1 MKKNQSGKIIS
12 KIISAC
18 ALAVLFTA
26 CPQNGTNPSS
36 PSMDLVLSFSSET
49 SINATK
55 AVLTY
60 GSSSDETVS
69 ETLTSSVSSNKAS
82 FSLSSDFANSY
93 GYLKVYSLQV
103 YSGSSLVSASTSE
116 DLWFKFVE
124 DSTKTINYTLSAS
137 SASVSIDSI
146 SVELDENFLRG
157 FDASQVD
164 FYETEDNRTWA
175 DTDGTTK
182 DFFEILA
189 AHGINTVRLR
199 IWNDPTQFS
208 SSVNN
213 GMNDLDRT
221 ISMAKRVKDA
231 GLNLMLDFHYSDT
244 WADPARQIVPND
256 WKDLTS
262 ADSVASALSEY
273 TTQVLTSIKE
283 QAGIT
288 PTYVQIG
295 NEINNGMMTAL
306 SGKSSTD
313 NTATG
318 SFSYAG
324 SASSPATNLIKYLS
338 AGVDAV
344 HNFDSSIKTVIHLAS
359 SKNGGDLSWF
369 FERISDVDYD
379 VIGLSY
385 YPWESSHGTISALK
399 SNISTLKST
408 FNKDVIVVECS
419 AHWKDD
425 TSALSAQNYT
435 YQHMIDPDT
444 SAVYSDLE
452 TSTSGTL
459 TYVKGSVQNQANVL
473 RHIIEETAQSG
484 GIGVFAWGG
493 DLYGNYKWGMFDSS
507 GIALASLDV
516 FNISSADSDSG
527 DADTST
533 GKTVSL
539 VSNQEFT
546 MTGTNS
552 TTWSSDTALESSAF
566 NSYSNISKI
575 DISVS
580 FASSLTWGTST
591 KLVASSSDWI
601 EGTWSDSVISFSVTD
616 STQISY
622 ITSNGVI
629 IGSDNNGTGYITVS
643 ITYSE

>member
-26 CPQNGTNPSS
+26 CPQNGTNSLS

-146 SVELDENFLRG
+146 SVGLDENFLRG

-182 DFFEILA
+182 DFLEILA

-213 GMNDLDRT
+213 GMNDLERT
-221 ISMAKRVKDA
+221 ISMAKRIKDA

-244 WADPARQIVPND
+244 WADPARQIVPNA

-306 SGKSSTD
+306 SGTSSTD

-425 TSALSAQNYT
+425 TSSLSAQNYT

-444 SAVYSDLE
+444 STLYSDLE

-516 FNISSADSDSG
+516 FNISSADSG
-527 DADTST
+527 DDDTST
-533 GKTVSL
+533 GTTFPYTVEYTGTGANATLLSSSAFSDVDDDATVTVSA
-539 VSNQEFT
+539 
-546 MTGTNS
+546 
-552 TTWSSDTALESSAF
+552 TWSS
-566 NSYSNISKI
+566 
-575 DISVS
+575 
-580 FASSLTWGTST
+580 GT
-591 KLVASSSDWI
+591 
-601 EGTWSDSVISFSVTD
+601 DSSFSVGCGSSWPSVTW
-616 STQISY
+616 SNAVGTVTFTGSALKESGLTVWV
-622 ITSNGVI
+622 TSAAVY
-629 IGSDNNGTGYITVS
+629 SITVS
-643 ITYSE
+643 VSEE

>member
-221 ISMAKRVKDA
+221 ISMAKRIKDA

-344 HNFDSSIKTVIHLAS
+344 HSFDSSIKTVIHLAS

-425 TSALSAQNYT
+425 TSALSSQNYT

-527 DADTST
+527 DDDTST
-533 GKTVSL
+533 GTTFPYTVEYTGTGANATLLSASSFSDVDDDATVTVSA
-539 VSNQEFT
+539 
-546 MTGTNS
+546 
-552 TTWSSDTALESSAF
+552 TWSS
-566 NSYSNISKI
+566 
-575 DISVS
+575 
-580 FASSLTWGTST
+580 GT
-591 KLVASSSDWI
+591 
-601 EGTWSDSVISFSVTD
+601 DSSFSVGCGSSWPSVTW
-616 STQISY
+616 SNAVGTVTFTGSALKESGLTVWV
-622 ITSNGVI
+622 TSAAVC
-629 IGSDNNGTGYITVS
+629 SITVS
-643 ITYSE
+643 VSEE

>member
-1 MKKNQSGKIIS
+1 MKKNQSSKIIS
-12 KIISAC
+12 KIISAY

-26 CPQNGTNPSS
+26 CPQNNTNPSS

-60 GSSSDETVS
+60 GSSTDETVS

-82 FSLSSDFANSY
+82 FSLSSDFANNY
-93 GYLKVYSLQV
+93 GYLKVYALQV
-103 YSGSSLVSASTSE
+103 YSGSQLVSANTSE
-116 DLWFKFVE
+116 ELWFKFVE
-124 DSTKTINYTLSAS
+124 DSTKNINYTLSAS

-164 FYETEDNRTWA
+164 FYETENRRTWA

-189 AHGINTVRLR
+189 SHGINTVRLR

-213 GMNDLDRT
+213 GMNDLERT
-221 ISMAKRVKDA
+221 ISMAKRVKSA

-244 WADPARQIVPND
+244 WADPARQIVPNA
-256 WKDLTS
+256 WKELTS

-273 TTQVLTSIKE
+273 TTQVLTSIKA

-313 NTATG
+313 NTASGT
-318 SFSYAG
+318 FSYRG
-324 SASSPATNLIKYLS
+324 TASSPATNLIKYLS

-359 SKNGGDLSWF
+359 SKNGSDLSWF

-408 FNKDVIVVECS
+408 FGKDVIVVECS

-425 TSALSAQNYT
+425 TSSLSAQNYT

-444 SAVYSDLE
+444 STLYSDLE

-473 RHIIEETAQSG
+473 RHIIEETAESG

-493 DLYGNYKWGMFDSS
+493 DLYGNYKWGMFDGS
-507 GIALASLDV
+507 GIALESLDV
-516 FNISSADSDSG
+516 FNISSDG
-527 DADTST
+527 GTST
-533 GKTVSL
+533 SKSVSL

-546 MTGTNS
+546 MTGTTN
-552 TTWSSDTALESSAF
+552 TTWSSDTALEFSIFS
-566 NSYSNISKI
+566 SYSNISKI

-616 STQISY
+616 STEISY
-622 ITSNGVI
+622 ITTNGVI
-629 IGSDNNGTGYITVS
+629 IGSDNNGTGYISVS

>member
-221 ISMAKRVKDA
+221 ISMAKRIKDA

-344 HNFDSSIKTVIHLAS
+344 HSFDSSIKTVIHLAS

-425 TSALSAQNYT
+425 TSALSSQNYT

-527 DADTST
+527 DDDTST
-533 GKTVSL
+533 GTTFPYTVEYTGTGANATLLSASSFSDVDDDATVTVSA
-539 VSNQEFT
+539 
-546 MTGTNS
+546 
-552 TTWSSDTALESSAF
+552 TWSS
-566 NSYSNISKI
+566 
-575 DISVS
+575 
-580 FASSLTWGTST
+580 GT
-591 KLVASSSDWI
+591 
-601 EGTWSDSVISFSVTD
+601 DSSFSVGCGSSWPSVTW
-616 STQISY
+616 SNAVGTVTFTGSALKESGLTVWV
-622 ITSNGVI
+622 TSAAVY
-629 IGSDNNGTGYITVS
+629 SITVS
-643 ITYSE
+643 VSEE